1 MKNFLLSIIAA
12 TALSTAALAGLATAG
27 EREHSMSLADPN
39 YVPAE
44 FINASSSNNIT
55 SKFSTNALDNSVL
68 IERENHRLDEKH

>member
-1 MKNFLLSIIAA
+1 MKNIFLSIIAA
-12 TALSTAALAGLATAG
+12 TALSTVALASFATAG

-39 YVPAE
+39 YVPTE

-55 SKFSTNALDNSVL
+55 SKFSTKTFDNSVL